1 MFSVVL
7 PFLKFRVYEPKANML
22 AEVTV
27 TPYRNLME
35 AVTVYGQDFSGAVV
49 QSISSSKIIIGLYLL
64 GLVVFLGHF
73 IFKIT
78 QLTLLIYRNKT
89 EQVGSVKFVAL
100 DKEFSP
106 FSFLSYIFIN
116 PELKNDLGYEKMVA
130 HEMEHIKQGHSF
142 DVLIL
147 ELLAVFQWFN
157 PFMWILKRVIRENHE
172 FLADKAV
179 LESGISSAHYKM
191 LLLNQAVG
199 FQLDIPNSF
208 NASLVKSRIK
218 MISKMQ
224 SSKFANIKY
233 AVGIISVLVLI
244 IVFACEQKQAI
255 QYQEAEENVN
265 TKEVENKGIQ
275 VLFDNDKLKFE
286 GSDDNI
292 KKIQNYLSGADK
304 LELESDSAGNIYL
317 VKANNDIS
325 IQNNLKKIKST
336 AQKEIPEQIVQQAKQ
351 ASLETIES
359 KAAESVVEPTVTVV
373 AHSKRKV
380 AENKETVF
388 FIVEEM
394 PEFPGGDLALRK
406 FIAGSIKYPVV
417 AQENG
422 IQGKVYVTFVVSET
436 GHVKGARIA
445 RGVDPSLDKEAM
457 RVVSS
462 LPRWKPGYQKGIA
475 VNVSYT
481 VPINFVL
488 Q

>member
-1 MFSVVL
+1 
-7 PFLKFRVYEPKANML
+7 ML

-49 QSISSSKIIIGLYLL
+49 QSISSSRIIIGLYLL
-64 GLVVFLGHF
+64 GLIFFLSRF
-73 IFKIT
+73 IFKIV
-78 QLTLLIYRNKT
+78 QLSLLIYRNKT

-100 DKEFSP
+100 KKDFSP

-116 PELKNDLGYEKMVA
+116 PDLKNNPGYEKMVA

-172 FLADKAV
+172 FLADKGV
-179 LESGISSAHYKM
+179 LQSGISSAHYKM

-218 MISKMQ
+218 MISRMQ
-224 SSKFANIKY
+224 SSKIANIKY
-233 AVGIISVLVLI
+233 VVGLITVLALI
-244 IVFACEQKQAI
+244 VVFACEQKQVI
-255 QYQEAEENVN
+255 QYPVEE
-265 TKEVENKGIQ
+265 EVENSEVTPNKGVQ
-275 VLFDNDKLKFE
+275 VLFDKDRLKFE
-286 GSDDNI
+286 GSGREI
-292 KKIQNYLSGADK
+292 KRLEEYLSESGK

-325 IQNNLKKIKST
+325 ISNNIKAKGT
-336 AQKEIPEQIVQQAKQ
+336 FKKEIKPEQVEEEAKR
-351 ASLETIES
+351 ASLETIKS
-359 KAAESVVEPTVTVV
+359 KSAEQVVESVINVV
-373 AHSKRKV
+373 AHPKPKKSS
-380 AENKETVF
+380 NKKNVF

-406 FIAGSIKYPVV
+406 FIAGSIKYPVI

-436 GHVKGARIA
+436 GHVRDARIA

-457 RVVSS
+457 RVVSN
-462 LPRWKPGYQKGIA
+462 LPRWKPGYQKGVA